1 MAAKQEITCTMEF
14 TEGAGKRITDAFV
27 DLYYGIRDGIYEGP
41 LPPKENRDN
50 EDKTA

>member
-1 MAAKQEITCTMEF
+1 MPRGNDKEITCTMEF
-14 TEGAGKRITDAFV
+14 TEGARQRITDAFV

-41 LPPKENRDN
+41 LLEEQD